1 MMKTLKPDGGQ
12 KTDGGMSCRYLRCRS

>member
-1 MMKTLKPDGGQ
+1 MKTLKPDGGQ